1 MIDTLILSGGGN
13 KCLSFLGSLKYL
25 LETKKIILDD
35 LKTIIGVSGGII
47 FITPLL
53 LGYSIDEMIQIFLQT
68 NQLNLLNYENFSI
81 QNFFNDYGIFD
92 NNLFNFYTTI
102 FEKYKGFNNL
112 TLKEF
117 HKITNKNLI
126 GKVVN
131 LTKNK
136 IEYINYKSHPN
147 LKLSLLI
154 QMTTCIPIIFKP
166 IIYKNNYYVDGGLC
180 GNFPKEIN
188 KSKNYLGLNILN
200 SDENNIE
207 NLFDYLLSIKK
218 LIGRTQNNKNNKNII
233 NLKINISVLDLD
245 IPLENKKKI
254 IKEGYLQTENHFI
267 ENKHN

>member
-25 LETKKIILDD
+25 LETKKIILDE

-53 LGYSIDEMIQIFLQT
+53 LGYSIDEIIQIFLQT
-68 NQLNLLNYENFSI
+68 NQINLLNYDNFSI
-81 QNFFNDYGIFD
+81 QNLINQYGIFD
-92 NNLFNFYTTI
+92 NNLMDFYTI
-102 FEKYKGFNNL
+102 ILEKYKGFNEL
-112 TLKEF
+112 TLKQF
-117 HKITNKNLI
+117 YKITNVDLI

-188 KSKNYLGLNILN
+188 KSKNYLGFNIIN
-200 SDENNIE
+200 SDENKIE
-207 NLFDYLLSIKK
+207 NFVDYLLSVRK
-218 LIGRTQNNKNNKNII
+218 LIGRTQNNKNNKKII
-233 NLKINISVLDLD
+233 NFKINISVLDFDLT
-245 IPLENKKKI
+245 LENKKEI
-254 IKEGYLQTENHFI
+254 IKEGYLQTETHF
-267 ENKHN
+267 NKI